1 MDDDH
6 RINYKRIAK
15 KIEDDVYVRIDETVH
30 FIICNGGNLERIL
43 KKKKKI
49 DNKKQIFSITTKI
62 QIFILIYRDCIVII

>member
-30 FIICNGGNLERIL
+30 FIICNGMWQFRKNI
-43 KKKKKI
+43 KKEKK
-49 DNKKQIFSITTKI
+49 D
-62 QIFILIYRDCIVII
+62 